1 MGFYVALI
9 VVVAAERLAELV
21 VSRRNLAWAR
31 MRGGREVGFGHYPFM
46 VVLHTGLLLA
56 CLGEAA
62 HRAFIPA
69 LGWSMFAVVVLAQ
82 GLRWWCISILGPR
95 WPARPVQRVSL
106 STARGL
112 RFLGG
117 LGTLAVFRPALLL
130 RRRDALARRRAQD
143 ALATGWLRRRG
154 RGRRNGFA
162 FQRGLNLPDLFFD
175 PLFLNLI
182 AHQGHL

>member
-1 MGFYVALI
+1 MGV
-9 VVVAAERLAELV
+9 
-21 VSRRNLAWAR
+21 
-31 MRGGREVGFGHYPFM
+31 
-46 VVLHTGLLLA
+46 
-56 CLGEAA
+56 
-62 HRAFIPA
+62 HRASHHLVRRPLQNVPLWGRLLTCGGLAIRLPPSTRPLPPSENRSALFAACRYVGQFVKLRATWRIPRQTA
-69 LGWSMFAVVVLAQ
+69 LRAGYQA
-82 GLRWWCISILGPR
+82 
-95 WPARPVQRVSL
+95 ARSRGSACP
-106 STARGL
+106 TARGL

-130 RRRDALARRRAQD
+130 RRRDSLARRRAQD

-182 AHQGHL
+182 ARSERKSTRLNSSHLG

>member
-1 MGFYVALI
+1 MGV
-9 VVVAAERLAELV
+9 
-21 VSRRNLAWAR
+21 
-31 MRGGREVGFGHYPFM
+31 
-46 VVLHTGLLLA
+46 
-56 CLGEAA
+56 
-62 HRAFIPA
+62 HRASHHLVRRPLQNVPLWGRLLTCGGLAIRLPPLDAPLRPSENRSA
-69 LGWSMFAVVVLAQ
+69 LFAACRYVGQFVK
-82 GLRWWCISILGPR
+82 LRATWRIRAGYQ
-95 WPARPVQRVSL
+95 PARPRESACP
-106 STARGL
+106 TARGL

>member
-1 MGFYVALI
+1 MTCALRERCAPARHSSATDRLRRKARWNGWRSAMNGSSARRAPSSATTATKRS
-9 VVVAAERLAELV
+9 VVGQLV
-21 VSRRNLAWAR
+21 K
-31 MRGGREVGFGHYPFM
+31 
-46 VVLHTGLLLA
+46 LLA
-56 CLGEAA
+56 TWRIPRQAA
-62 HRAFIPA
+62 LRA
-69 LGWSMFAVVVLAQ
+69 GYQ
-82 GLRWWCISILGPR
+82 
-95 WPARPVQRVSL
+95 PARSRGSAFP
-106 STARGL
+106 TARGL

>member
-1 MGFYVALI
+1 MGV
-9 VVVAAERLAELV
+9 
-21 VSRRNLAWAR
+21 
-31 MRGGREVGFGHYPFM
+31 
-46 VVLHTGLLLA
+46 
-56 CLGEAA
+56 
-62 HRAFIPA
+62 HRASHHLVRRPLQRVPLWGRLLTCGGLAIRLPPLDAPLRPSENRSA
-69 LGWSMFAVVVLAQ
+69 LFAAC
-82 GLRWWCISILGPR
+82 RYLGPLGK
-95 WPARPVQRVSL
+95 L
-106 STARGL
+106 SATWRI
-112 RFLGG
+112 
-117 LGTLAVFRPALLL
+117 TRPALLL